1 MRKVSVFAAG
11 LALAA
16 VSCGSLPPTLVNP
29 DVDGNAL
36 MRDLVT
42 LADFSGAVRV
52 TRQGQVVFEASAGTS
67 DGARP
72 FLPETPSDS
81 GSLAKPMMAEI
92 ILGLVAEGALSLD
105 DTVQEW
111 APDYPYPDTQV
122 RDLLDHSAALP
133 DYGAFQALLDAG
145 HPVTI
150 RDLLSALARMER
162 APAVADA
169 FSYCNLCYDTLGL
182 VAEGA
187 SGLTLP
193 ELFRKRIFE
202 PAAMESAFLRP
213 ARFADWPGI
222 RTRGFRPTPEGPEPF
237 DAFDNEG
244 FHGASNIYLSVRD
257 ASAYAEHWALMKDS
271 EQVRQLALAPGA
283 EPVFS
288 YTLGNWSCAPGNTRC
303 HYTGHHQGFD
313 TFAYWDSDAG
323 ITAAFVS
330 NGGLAPFYLTEL
342 ARALIA
348 LGEGRPARLAPDE
361 DAPLPEGLAGWFQ
374 DEEGARLEVLP
385 REHGLSVRPEG
396 GLTYPAYPAGIGV
409 LYVPGFDLFL
419 SGSRTER
426 GPAFTARSI
435 HDPPKTFRR
444 IEPPAQQ

>member
-1 MRKVSVFAAG
+1 MSLFAAG

-16 VSCGSLPPTLVNP
+16 VSCGSLPSPLVNP
-29 DVDGNAL
+29 DVDGNEL

-52 TRQGQVVFEASAGTS
+52 TRQGQVVFESSAGTS

-92 ILGLVAEGALSLD
+92 ILGLVADGTLSLD
-105 DTVQEW
+105 DTVQQW
-111 APDYPYPDTQV
+111 APDYPYPDTRV

-133 DYGAFQALLDAG
+133 DYGAFQDLLDAG
-145 HPVTI
+145 NPVTT
-150 RDLLSALARMER
+150 RDLLIALAGMER
-162 APAVADA
+162 APPAAGT

-182 VAEGA
+182 VAEA
-187 SGLTLP
+187 AAAKPLP
-193 ELFRKRIFE
+193 DLFRERIFE
-202 PAAMESAFLRP
+202 PAAMDSAFLRP
-213 ARFADWPGI
+213 ARFADWPGV

-257 ASAYAEHWALMKDS
+257 ASAYAEHWAFMDDAKGLS
-271 EQVRQLALAPGA
+271 HLALAPGA
-283 EPVFS
+283 EPGFG
-288 YTLGNWSCAPGNTRC
+288 YTRGSWSCAPGNTRC

-313 TFAYWDSDAG
+313 TFAYWDSEAG

-330 NGGLAPFYLTEL
+330 NGGLAPFYQTGL

-361 DAPLPEGLAGWFQ
+361 DAPLPEGLSGWFQ
-374 DEEGARLEVLP
+374 DENGARFEVLP
-385 REHGLSVRPEG
+385 REQGLSVRPEG
-396 GLTYPAYPAGIGV
+396 GLTYPAYPAGKGV
-409 LYVPGFDLFL
+409 LYVPGLDLFL
-419 SGSRTER
+419 SGSRAES

-435 HDPPKTFRR
+435 HDPPKTFRG
-444 IEPPAQQ
+444 IEPPVQQ

>member
-1 MRKVSVFAAG
+1 MSLFAAG
-11 LALAA
+11 LVLAVA
-16 VSCGSLPPTLVNP
+16 SCGSLPSTLVNTH
-29 DVDGNAL
+29 VDGNAL

-52 TRQGQVVFEASAGTS
+52 TRQGQVVFEASAGTI

-92 ILGLVAEGALSLD
+92 ILGLVADGALSLD
-105 DTVQEW
+105 DTVQQW
-111 APDYPYPDTQV
+111 APDYPYPDTLV
-122 RDLLDHSAALP
+122 RELLDHSAALP

-145 HPVTI
+145 NPVTT
-150 RDLLSALARMER
+150 RDLLIALAGMEW
-162 APAVADA
+162 APTSAGA

-182 VAEGA
+182 VAEAATGKA
-187 SGLTLP
+187 LP
-193 ELFRKRIFE
+193 DLFRERIFE
-202 PAAMESAFLRP
+202 PAAMDGAFLRP
-213 ARFADWPGI
+213 ARFADWPGV

-237 DAFDNEG
+237 DASDNEG

-257 ASAYAEHWALMKDS
+257 ASAYAEHWAFMKDS

-283 EPVFS
+283 ETGFG
-288 YTLGNWSCAPGNTRC
+288 YTLGNWSCAPENTRC

-323 ITAAFVS
+323 IAAAFVS
-330 NGGLAPFYLTEL
+330 NGGLVPFYQTEL

-361 DAPLPEGLAGWFQ
+361 DAQLPEGLSGWFQ
-374 DEEGARLEVLP
+374 NEDGARLEILP
-385 REHGLSVRPEG
+385 REQGVSVRPEG

-409 LYVPGFDLFL
+409 LYVPGLDVFL
-419 SGSRTER
+419 SGSRAGI

-435 HDPPKTFRR
+435 HNPPKTFQPA
-444 IEPPAQQ
+444 EP